1 MVEVVAAANMLHE
14 RRSQNAAKHKT
25 PRALPET
32 TRRKPTGIVDTH
44 RSAGI
49 ARLTGDRCL
58 ECKSGLCGVVHV
70 RVYWLHCAVH
80 RLLRHAFISFHFISF
95 HFISFHFISFHF
107 ISFHFI
113 SFHFISFHFISFH
126 FISFHFISFHF
137 ISFHF
142 ISFHFISF
150 HFISF
155 HFISFF
161 ISFHFISFHFI
172 SFHFIH
178 SHADTRPQCLRQH
191 TRDERHTTCSGVRGG
206 AGVCVWSVVAHCF
219 SALGEYRRDV
229 ASSGAHRPHPSLREP
244 LRET

>member
-1 MVEVVAAANMLHE
+1 MQKWLVRCCACARVLAALCCAPF
-14 RRSQNAAKHKT
+14 AAS
-25 PRALPET
+25 R
-32 TRRKPTGIVDTH
+32 
-44 RSAGI
+44 
-49 ARLTGDRCL
+49 
-58 ECKSGLCGVVHV
+58 VH
-70 RVYWLHCAVH
+70 
-80 RLLRHAFISFHFISF
+80 FISFHFISF

-155 HFISFF
+155 HFIF

-206 AGVCVWSVVAHCF
+206 AGVCVWVWSVVAHCF
-219 SALGEYRRDV
+219 SARGEYRRED
-229 ASSGAHRPHPSLREP
+229 ASSGAHRPHPSLKEP